1 MSKHHHN
8 HKDSTAPHP
17 ATVMNGNSDESQA
30 ASPDAN
36 LEDSVSETQSASS
49 QGQSQGD
56 SSPKSGKTIGKKSE
70 KASDKPSS
78 THADSMPS
86 SKSDTQADA
95 KSAGSKT
102 AEVSSDSKLAST
114 SEAKTPDSIDSD
126 GPVARWKSVANN
138 AASKLSE
145 LFDEAKSKASDIGG
159 DISKRVA
166 GAADEGI
173 DEAFA
178 AIKAQATELVNKGQG
193 TRVRIML
200 KERELTNVPVAA
212 LAAAEAASLWWFGPV
227 RMILGHMVGRAV
239 LDFQFV
245 SEADP
250 HVTEGRAFIASG
262 DLDDAAASFEK
273 ALSADH
279 TCAAAHFHKGIVAK
293 MKGDKEAAKQA
304 FQRAEEC
311 DPRGDIGTQAKTLF
325 AKFA

>member
-1 MSKHHHN
+1 
-8 HKDSTAPHP
+8 
-17 ATVMNGNSDESQA
+17 
-30 ASPDAN
+30 
-36 LEDSVSETQSASS
+36 
-49 QGQSQGD
+49 
-56 SSPKSGKTIGKKSE
+56 
-70 KASDKPSS
+70 
-78 THADSMPS
+78 
-86 SKSDTQADA
+86 
-95 KSAGSKT
+95 
-102 AEVSSDSKLAST
+102 
-114 SEAKTPDSIDSD
+114 
-126 GPVARWKSVANN
+126 VARWKSVANN

-145 LFDEAKSKASDIGG
+145 LFDEAKTKASDLGG

-166 GAADEGI
+166 GATDEGI

-178 AIKAQATELVNKGQG
+178 AIKAQAQELVNKGQG

-250 HVTEGRAFIASG
+250 HVSEGRSFLASG

-273 ALSADH
+273 ALAADH
-279 TCAAAHFHKGIVAK
+279 TSAAAHFNKGIVMK
-293 MKGDKEAAKQA
+293 MKGDKEGAKQA

-311 DPRGDIGTQAKTLF
+311 DPRGDVGLQAKKLH

>member
-1 MSKHHHN
+1 MSKHHHQ
-8 HKDSTAPHP
+8 HKDSAAPHA
-17 ATVMNGNSDESQA
+17 ATIINGAADSGQAYADAKPEDVVAETQA
-30 ASPDAN
+30 APA
-36 LEDSVSETQSASS
+36 QS
-49 QGQSQGD
+49 QSQGD
-56 SSPKSGKTIGKKSE
+56 SSAKSGKTLGKK
-70 KASDKPSS
+70 SDKPSEKTEHS
-78 THADSMPS
+78 ASADSAPMATDKAS
-86 SKSDTQADA
+86 ESKSADS
-95 KSAGSKT
+95 KSA
-102 AEVSSDSKLAST
+102 EVI
-114 SEAKTPDSIDSD
+114 EAKTPDAVDSA
-126 GPVARWKSVANN
+126 GPTARWKAVANN

-145 LFDEAKSKASDIGG
+145 LFDEAKTKASDIGG

-178 AIKAQATELVNKGQG
+178 AIKAQAQELVNKGQG

-250 HVTEGRAFIASG
+250 HVSEGRSFLASG
-262 DLDDAAASFEK
+262 DLDDAATSFEK
-273 ALSADH
+273 ALTADH
-279 TCAAAHFHKGIVAK
+279 TSAAAHFYKGIVMK
-293 MKGDKEAAKQA
+293 MKGDKAGAKLS

-311 DPRGDIGTQAKTLF
+311 DARGDIGTQAKQLH
-325 AKFA
+325 AKL